1 MLPGWRVSSTLATE
15 RNEGSWFGR
24 REPGFL
30 AAPPQQTKGGFPPQR
45 SKTGFVGDPG
55 FAGDPSAPANQKRV
69 CWGPLKAAR
78 NDSPSGFRRRCGM
91 ESPDVHARLGHPA
104 TARRAAFVLAR
115 RVSAGNH
122 CPRNLSPF
130 RGDTLADVPPLM
142 GLLYLYGTLTP
153 GLRPG
158 LTQMSPLHG
167 LPCRQIHQRDKKS
180 DDYRLEVAPPQAGFA
195 RVGVFVNC
203 PALAK
208 AARTGHPQDV

>member
-1 MLPGWRVSSTLATE
+1 LVGGNQDSSRLRPSKPKAGFHP
-15 RNEGSWFGR
+15 NEAKPAGR
-24 REPGFL
+24 DRI
-30 AAPPQQTKGGFPPQR
+30 
-45 SKTGFVGDPG
+45 
-55 FAGDPSAPANQKRV
+55 
-69 CWGPLKAAR
+69 
-78 NDSPSGFRRRCGM
+78 
-91 ESPDVHARLGHPA
+91 PDVHARLGHPA

-158 LTQMSPLHG
+158 LTQMSPLRG

-195 RVGVFVNC
+195 RVGFLSTARPWQKRLGRGALRRVAESGLLGGP
-203 PALAK
+203 PARLPANPT
-208 AARTGHPQDV
+208 R